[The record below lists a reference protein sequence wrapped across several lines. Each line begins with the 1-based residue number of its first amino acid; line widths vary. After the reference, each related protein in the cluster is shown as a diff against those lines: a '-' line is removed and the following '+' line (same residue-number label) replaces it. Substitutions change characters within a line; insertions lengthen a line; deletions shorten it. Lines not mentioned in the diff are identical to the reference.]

1 MPDPNLIIPLTP
13 PLIIPVPG
21 KSVFPMINAIL
32 ESLRILSGVIF
43 YIDPMGIGSISRTIL
58 TLLMVCLDL
67 ARGNIYHAI
76 FTSFGFIGNNPMYI
90 GIVLKILRDAIML
103 VSPDLRTELRNITF
117 KSSKSFIVGFAIWL
131 FTTLSPKFVRLPI
144 SALFNGVSE
153 VIENINNSF
162 DMTED
167 KIRLSPIGKLAKI
180 TFPRIPTDKIPDV
193 NNLYALREAVR
204 EPAIYCD
211 PKIGEL
217 IDSLREVPPYALFF
231 DLALIPRKES
241 NDYTTTCKPYA
252 GKDLIEN
259 LKKLIEPEIELKEL
273 PIPESPIPGI
283 GVNPMNL
290 LQNPQQA
297 LQNTVTKS
305 IDPTGTIQATL
316 ANPQQALQNTVTKS
330 VDPTGTIQ
338 ATLANPQQA
347 LQNTVTGALQ
357 VGPKKVANN
366 RKTLKNNK

>member
-1 MPDPNLIIPLTP
+1 
-13 PLIIPVPG
+13 
-21 KSVFPMINAIL
+21 
-32 ESLRILSGVIF
+32 
-43 YIDPMGIGSISRTIL
+43 
-58 TLLMVCLDL
+58 
-67 ARGNIYHAI
+67 
-76 FTSFGFIGNNPMYI
+76 MYI

-103 VSPDLRTELRNITF
+103 VSPDLRTELRNIAF

-131 FTTLSPKFVRLPI
+131 FTTMSPQFVRLPV

-193 NNLYALREAVR
+193 NNLYALREAVK

-252 GKDLIEN
+252 GKDLIDN

-273 PIPESPIPGI
+273 PVPNLPIPGI

-297 LQNTVTKS
+297 LQNTLTKS
-305 IDPTGTIQATL
+305 IDPSGTLQATL
-316 ANPQQALQNTVTKS
+316 ANPQQALQNKVTAS
-330 VDPTGTIQ
+330 LDPTGTLQ

-347 LQNTVTGALQ
+347 LQNKLTGALQ
-357 VGPKKVANN
+357 VGLKNRPLNN
-366 RKTLKNNK
+366 RKTLKNKNNNKPDV